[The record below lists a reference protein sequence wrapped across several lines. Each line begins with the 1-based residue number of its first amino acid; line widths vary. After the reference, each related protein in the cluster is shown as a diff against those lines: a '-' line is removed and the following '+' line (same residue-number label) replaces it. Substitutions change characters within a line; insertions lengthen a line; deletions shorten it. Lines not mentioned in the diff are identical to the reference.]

1 MIYYDFFILPT
12 PKTRCILLLVAIL
25 SSPGKE
31 NSRLKNKCEAQTSK
45 MTILDCVF
53 VGRIHG
59 SKILHELWAFMQ
71 THPSPH
77 ILY

>member
-12 PKTRCILLLVAIL
+12 PKTRCILLLVAN
-25 SSPGKE
+25 SPGKE

-59 SKILHELWAFMQ
+59 SKILHELWAFM
-71 THPSPH
+71 
-77 ILY
+77 